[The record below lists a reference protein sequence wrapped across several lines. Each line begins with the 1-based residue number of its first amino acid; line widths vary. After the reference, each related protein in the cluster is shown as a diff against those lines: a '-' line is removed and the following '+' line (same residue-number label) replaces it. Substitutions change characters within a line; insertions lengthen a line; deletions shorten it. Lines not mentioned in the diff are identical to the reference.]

1 MTKSLL
7 FPTVSEPVV
16 HSDFSDQVR
25 AEASK
30 LGGRH
35 APLEAFCPERGNQ
48 TLFITIVI
56 TSVNCYKS
64 IEMYDQMP
72 RI

>member
-35 APLEAFCPERGNQ
+35 APLEAFCPERANNLLQ
-48 TLFITIVI
+48 VLIV
-56 TSVNCYKS
+56 TNL
-64 IEMYDQMP
+64 
-72 RI
+72 